1 MGYDRG
7 YMAIAICKSDLHHF
21 PPQKIIFSFFF
32 AKMCKSAS
40 ENVFKRI
47 IVIFLDDDGILI
59 RSIAEKEKG
68 GNCYV
73 SKPEEV

>member
-1 MGYDRG
+1 
-7 YMAIAICKSDLHHF
+7 
-21 PPQKIIFSFFF
+21 
-32 AKMCKSAS
+32 MCKSAS

-47 IVIFLDDDGILI
+47 IVIFNGDGILI
-59 RSIAEKEKG
+59 PLYRGREKKG